1 MQSLALRP
9 ALLAGRVGMLQYVS
23 GAEPALARAAAAVAS
38 AGVGCP
44 TLAGVRCFSA
54 PTEDQL
60 RKAEKMVEMMASSP
74 ALQQMMMSVMPAPLR
89 NADILKQLFNDPAMK
104 KRISEM
110 IAKRGL
116 PIPDHLLERMTPGA
130 MDDTFARAQRLG
142 IDPGAL
148 FTKLMQHP
156 LLLAKL
162 QQPRVM
168 TAFLDIAEDPSRQS
182 KYADDKEL
190 LDVVFKV
197 RELLATTKTAV
208 PPPAGPSTTTA
219 AASSEP
225 SASAIPMPP
234 PPGTPARSE
243 SSDASSSSSNT
254 GEGAAASAS
263 GGSSSFNPLV
273 ALMSSDPK
281 AARWLENPKVMA
293 ALEEVHKSPWKT
305 VKYVFDRDVM
315 EAFKDLK
322 ELMRGKKL

>member
-1 MQSLALRP
+1 MQSLARSVLRP
-9 ALLAGRVGMLQYVS
+9 ALLAGRIGLAQ
-23 GAEPALARAAAAVAS
+23 GAELAAARVCVP
-38 AGVGCP
+38 AGS
-44 TLAGVRCFSA
+44 LACNSVRCFSA

-60 RKAEKMVEMMASSP
+60 RKAEKMVEMMATSP
-74 ALQQMMMSVMPAPLR
+74 ALQQMMMSVMPAPMR

-116 PIPDHLLERMTPGA
+116 PIPDHMLERMTPGA
-130 MDDTFARAQRLG
+130 MDDTFARAQKLG
-142 IDPGAL
+142 IDPGQL

-208 PPPAGPSTTTA
+208 PAPAATASTS
-219 AASSEP
+219 SSEP
-225 SASAIPMPP
+225 AATAIPMPP
-234 PPGTPARSE
+234 PPGMPARSE
-243 SSDASSSSSNT
+243 SAASSDASSSSSSSST
-254 GEGAAASAS
+254 GEPATAS
-263 GGSSSFNPLV
+263 GGGFNPLV

-281 AARWLENPKVMA
+281 AAKWLDNAKVMA

-305 VKYVFDRDVM
+305 VKYIFDRDVM